1 MTRQRFSA
9 AAVRSE
15 LYPFQQRTVDH
26 VIRRFYG
33 PDSTRRFLVADE
45 TGLGKSIVARGV
57 IARAIE
63 KLQDDPSTDR
73 IDVVYICSNVD
84 LARQNLARLNVIG
97 DAPAEASRLTLL
109 AAARGRIH
117 ADDGKWV
124 KPVSLVSF
132 TPGTS
137 LIAGGLGTAEERLLL
152 LEILKDDL
160 KLPDQ
165 NAWRGAYRVFQGEV
179 TTWQR
184 MKDRHRYLQ
193 AGWSDLD
200 ADVVAEA
207 RNLAHS
213 PFEDGSTLIE
223 WLNRLIPEHRKAS
236 NITEE
241 LSAEARW
248 AVSTGR
254 RILSQAGLNALSPDL
269 VILDEFQRFD
279 DLLRADTASG
289 ELAEQ
294 MFSHPRARVLL
305 LSATPFKAFTLADE
319 QETEDH
325 ERGLF
330 GTLQFLA
337 RGGSHHSIDEI
348 KSNLAA
354 FRAQVVSGVGCGDD
368 LAKTLRSQLLP
379 LMCRTERPADVQR
392 SRVVETVHTA
402 ASVNADD
409 LVEYAHLSDLARAA
423 DSQFNVEYWK
433 SSPYFANF
441 MDGYQLHTRTKS
453 EHASL
458 AATLSKM
465 RTLPTELMDRQ
476 QEIDLG
482 NAKLRVLADQ
492 TVGAGWEKLLWVP
505 PSLPYT
511 VPAGPFAD
519 AAGMTKKLLFSSWN
533 ATPTAVAALLTY
545 EADRRLAVM
554 GGNAG
559 RATRQTARLQYRVVD
574 GRAASM
580 STLALFWPIP
590 ALAKLADPLA
600 SARSL
605 RHAAGVDVVRARIRG
620 VVTERLGTAQHES
633 ASTASE
639 SAYWAA
645 AFAFEPTGARTA
657 DTDSPAALAA
667 ALAPVAGDEEGGS
680 AGAVRH
686 VEEVAQMDLSSEG
699 SWPPD
704 LAETI
709 ADLAAFGPANSA
721 WRALKRLVGSDDTV
735 SEEGLWAAATVIAD
749 GIRSLFN
756 RPEAM
761 NLLDGLHGGSG
772 PYWRA
777 VLQYCADGNLQAVL
791 DEYLHQLAND
801 PPGPLTDER
810 LATVADVARSTLSL
824 RRVTFRAFN
833 PTTGES
839 DVALGAG
846 FAMRYGARAGSSD
859 TGHRPQEVR
868 QAFNSPFWPFVLT
881 STSVGQEG
889 IDFHPWCHSLVHW
902 NIPPNPVDFEQ
913 REGRID
919 RFRGH
924 AVRRNIA
931 ASLTQDILRGSPGRH
946 PWDLAFELAETR
958 SEQRDRLYASWLYDG
973 PAKIERTLLQFP
985 FSRDEAVLERVKQ
998 DLSRYRIA
1006 FGQGRQEDFVEL
1018 ANSVRAAPSSGIDL
1032 KP

>member
-9 AAVRSE
+9 AAVRDE

-63 KLQDDPSTDR
+63 KLQDDPSTNR

-109 AAARGRIH
+109 AAAKGRIH

-124 KPVSLVSF
+124 KPVSVVSF

-137 LIAGGLGTAEERLLL
+137 LSGGGLGTAEERLLL
-152 LEILKDDL
+152 LEILTEDL
-160 KLPDQ
+160 EPLDHYGLR
-165 NAWRGAYRVFQGEV
+165 AAYRVFRGGVRKLE
-179 TTWQR
+179 R
-184 MKDRHRYLQ
+184 MEERHRSLKPS
-193 AGWSDLD
+193 WTDLD
-200 ADVVAEA
+200 AEVVAEVRRLA
-207 RNLAHS
+207 RQ
-213 PFEDGSTLIE
+213 PFGDGISLIE
-223 WLNRLIPEHRKAS
+223 WLNGLITEHRKAS
-236 NITEE
+236 NITDE
-241 LSAEARW
+241 LTAEARW
-248 AVSTGR
+248 AIGEGR
-254 RILSQAGLNALSPDL
+254 KILSQAGLNALSPDL

-279 DLLRADTASG
+279 DLLQADTASG

-325 ERGLF
+325 EQGLF

-337 RGGSHHSIDEI
+337 RGGSHHSIGDI

-354 FRAQVVSGVGCGDD
+354 FRARVVSGHGGGDE

-409 LVEYAHLSDLARAA
+409 LVEYAHLSDLARAV
-423 DSQFNVEYWK
+423 DSEFNVEYWK

-441 MDGYQLHTRTKS
+441 MDGYQLHTRTKA

-458 AATLSKM
+458 LDTLSKM
-465 RTLPTELMDRQ
+465 RTLPTELMTRQ

-482 NAKLRVLADQ
+482 NAKLRVLAHQ

-505 PSLPYT
+505 PSLSYT
-511 VPAGPFAD
+511 EPDGPFAD

-533 ATPTAVAALLTY
+533 AAPTAVAALLTY
-545 EADRRLAVM
+545 EADRRLAGM
-554 GGNAG
+554 AENAG
-559 RATRQTARLQYRVVD
+559 RATRPTARLQYRVVD

-600 SARSL
+600 SARSFG
-605 RHAAGVDVVRARIRG
+605 RAAGVDVVRARIRG
-620 VVTERLGTAQHES
+620 VVTERLGIAQRES
-633 ASTASE
+633 AATASE

-645 AFAFEPTGARTA
+645 AFAFEATGASTA
-657 DTDSPAALAA
+657 DAGSPANLAA
-667 ALAPVAGDEEGGS
+667 ALAPVAGEEDGGS
-680 AGAVRH
+680 AGALRH
-686 VEEVAQMDLSSEG
+686 VEEVAQLDLSSES

-721 WRALKRLVGSDDTV
+721 WRALKRLVGPDDTV
-735 SEEGLWAAATVIAD
+735 SDNGLWAAACMIAD

-756 RPEAM
+756 RPQAM
-761 NLLDGLHGGSG
+761 NLLDGLYGTTL

-810 LATVADVARSTLSL
+810 LATIADVARSTLSL
-824 RRVTFRAFN
+824 RRVTFRAFD
-833 PTTGES
+833 PATGES
-839 DVALGAG
+839 DIPLGAG

-859 TGHRPQEVR
+859 AGHRPQEVR

-931 ASLTQDILRGSPGRH
+931 ADLTQDILRGSPGRH

-985 FSRDEAVLERVKQ
+985 FSRDELVLERVRRN
-998 DLSRYRIA
+998 LFNYRLA

-1018 ANSVRAAPSSGIDL
+1018 ASTAGAASFGTYL